1 MEHDD
6 MASDNHS
13 DQRATPERKPIKD
26 KPIKDKP
33 IKDIRSSTRPSQQS
47 GPPIVN
53 DGPELLRSS
62 HC

>member
-6 MASDNHS
+6 MASDNHG
-13 DQRATPERKPIKD
+13 DQRAAPERKPIND
-26 KPIKDKP
+26 SRP
-33 IKDIRSSTRPSQQS
+33 STRPPQQT
-47 GPPIVN
+47 GPSIVN